1 MLKRPT
7 PPSHRVDAPIVYVHP
22 KDPAWDND
30 RIEAE
35 RATMPDPS
43 MHPVTRYQEGWG
55 RYDLSAEYTVQ
66 GQSRC
71 ALEYL
76 DESKQPTRW
85 KLRRLT
91 ALEWYEVHPL
101 WQKAIARGE
110 PPYDAFVRACAIGL
124 EKVEP
129 ELGSGVELKRPGG
142 RLGVADIQLL
152 HDMGQEQSPAIDLV
166 YDIGS
171 AVYTASLPLT
181 DSEKKS

>member
-7 PPSHRVDAPIVYVHP
+7 PPSHRVDAPIVFVHP
-22 KDPAWDND
+22 SDPAWDKE
-30 RIEAE
+30 RVEAE
-35 RATMPDPS
+35 QAQMDAPE
-43 MHPVTRYQEGWG
+43 MHPVARYQNGWG
-55 RYDLSAEYTVQ
+55 RFDLSAEYTVL
-66 GQSRC
+66 GQPHC
-71 ALEYL
+71 ALDYL

-110 PPYDAFVRACAIGL
+110 LPYDAFLRACAIGL
-124 EKVEP
+124 EKAEP
-129 ELGSGVELKRPGG
+129 DLGVELKRPGG
-142 RLGVADIQLL
+142 RLSASDVQLL

-166 YDIGS
+166 FDIGS